1 MKNFLFSPPSLYSR
15 LDVKGTYTHSSS
27 CNNAQILSQK
37 LWHKFKEG
45 GERKKKESRFCNIIA
60 ESKHS
65 AGADL

>member
-1 MKNFLFSPPSLYSR
+1 MKNFLFFPPLYSR

-45 GERKKKESRFCNIIA
+45 GERGKKKVSRFCNIIA